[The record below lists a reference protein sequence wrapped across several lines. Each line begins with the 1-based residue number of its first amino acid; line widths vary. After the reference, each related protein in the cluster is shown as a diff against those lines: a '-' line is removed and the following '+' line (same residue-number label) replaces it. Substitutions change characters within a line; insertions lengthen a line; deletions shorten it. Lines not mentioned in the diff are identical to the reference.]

1 MNFMDLS
8 QNQIRTAIDAKQ
20 TYEAFRDS
28 KKHREQYNGGMSWK
42 TVSGKDYLIKI
53 INRTGGNKSLGPRSP
68 ETELIYSSFI
78 LGKEKAASRLKSISD
93 SVAELSGM
101 SVGVGINRV
110 PSIVTSTLRRLDDFG
125 VLGKNI
131 IVIGTNAMY
140 GYESVAGVMFD
151 SGMLATT
158 DIDLLWDSR
167 TTLKLA
173 NYDEDVEES
182 GILAI
187 LRKVDKSFEPVIG
200 RQFRAVNKSGFYVD
214 LVKQTPFPPWKK
226 DEADKIAASDL
237 TPAWLPN
244 IKWLL
249 SSEKFKSTVIG
260 HDGFPA
266 PMVSPDPR
274 AFAIYKIWL
283 SQQPDREPE
292 KKSRDKM
299 QAMAVADL
307 VYEKFQHLKFDS
319 DSARIFPS
327 TNRNDFKRN
336 SL

>member
-1 MNFMDLS
+1 MNFIDLS

-20 TYEAFRDS
+20 TYEAFREA
-28 KKHREQYNGGMSWK
+28 KKHREQYKGGMSWK
-42 TVSGKDYLIKI
+42 TVSGKDYLIKV
-53 INRTGGNKSLGPRSP
+53 INRSGGNKSLGPRSP
-68 ETELIYSSFI
+68 ETELIYSKFTS
-78 LGKEKAASRLKSISD
+78 GKKNAVSRLKSISD
-93 SVAELSGM
+93 SIREFSGM

-140 GYESVAGVMFD
+140 GYESVAGVTFD
-151 SGMLATT
+151 SGVLATT
-158 DIDLLWDSR
+158 DFDLLWDSR

-182 GILAI
+182 SILAI
-187 LRKVDKSFEPVIG
+187 LRKVDKSFEPVNG

-214 LVKQTPFPPWKK
+214 LVKQTPFPPGKK
-226 DEADKIAASDL
+226 EAEKIAESNL
-237 TPAWLPN
+237 TLEWLSN

-249 SSEKFKSTVIG
+249 CSEKFKSTVIG
-260 HDGFPA
+260 YDGLPA

-274 AFAIYKIWL
+274 AFAIYKMWL
-283 SQQPDREPE
+283 SNQPDREPE

-299 QAMAVADL
+299 QAMAVAGL
-307 VYEKFQHLKFDS
+307 VQEKFHHMKFNA
-319 DSARIFPS
+319 DSAGLFPS
-327 TNRNDFKRN
+327 KN
-336 SL
+336 